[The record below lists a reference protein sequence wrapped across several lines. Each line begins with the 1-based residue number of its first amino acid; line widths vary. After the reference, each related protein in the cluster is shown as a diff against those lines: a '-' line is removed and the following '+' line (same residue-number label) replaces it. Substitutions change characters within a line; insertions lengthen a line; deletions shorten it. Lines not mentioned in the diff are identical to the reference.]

1 MDLRKAMNGPAQLLG
16 RGDFN
21 LPSGQ
26 KDTWTNDIS
35 QGHRPKKK
43 EDQAEVDGWQARKA
57 SMPGGYPD
65 DRQRA
70 YFDGLRRG
78 AISALQKLAV
88 AIGTQKF
95 SSEYQAVRTIRGGFR
110 VV

>member
-1 MDLRKAMNGPAQLLG
+1 
-16 RGDFN
+16 
-21 LPSGQ
+21 
-26 KDTWTNDIS
+26 
-35 QGHRPKKK
+35 
-43 EDQAEVDGWQARKA
+43 
-57 SMPGGYPD
+57 MPGGYPD

-95 SSEYQAVRTIRGGFR
+95 SSEYQAVQDNPWRLPCCLSSLR
-110 VV
+110 VYKMASI

>member
-1 MDLRKAMNGPAQLLG
+1 MDQRY
-16 RGDFN
+16 
-21 LPSGQ
+21 LPG
-26 KDTWTNDIS
+26 
-35 QGHRPKKK
+35 GHRPKKK

-95 SSEYQAVRTIRGGFR
+95 SSEYQAVQDNPWRLPCCLSSLR
-110 VV
+110 VYKMASI